1 MTFIITKMKILQ
13 LVILCLSGKVVF
25 GRENGAPSDPKAC
38 DHMVPGH
45 LDPVPIPSK
54 DLSRTPYE
62 VKAEIDGSY
71 VRLSVSGLVSV
82 AGFLIQ
88 ARQTSN
94 SPAIGE
100 FKLESQS
107 NNSIARYQT
116 CGKEFPQFSSIT
128 HTNSN
133 SKPNLTF
140 LWRPIANRAKN
151 INVTFYATLAQSH
164 EIFWVKQ
171 PSNEINILDINGTP
185 GRPLIPFW
193 TLSSLV
199 VAFMIHSL

>member
-1 MTFIITKMKILQ
+1 MLRKQNHYRQSFMTFIITKMKILQ

-25 GRENGAPSDPKAC
+25 GYGSGAPSNSKAC
-38 DHMVPGH
+38 NHMVPGH
-45 LDPVPIPSK
+45 VDTVPIPRK

-88 ARQTSN
+88 ARLTSN

-100 FKLESQS
+100 FKLQSQS

-116 CGKEFPQFSSIT
+116 CGKEVIISRSCYIY
-128 HTNSN
+128 NN
-133 SKPNLTF
+133 
-140 LWRPIANRAKN
+140 
-151 INVTFYATLAQSH
+151 
-164 EIFWVKQ
+164 
-171 PSNEINILDINGTP
+171 NILVND
-185 GRPLIPFW
+185 L
-193 TLSSLV
+193 
-199 VAFMIHSL
+199 